1 MTVDQVDKSLVEQLI
16 KTLEQNP
23 SLRAK
28 MAQLFSPFEFVK
40 RDELAEVLKEIRE
53 LRVEHSQR
61 FEAMD
66 RRFEAVQKQMDERF
80 EAAQKQMDKRFDAM
94 DRRIEVMQKQIDE
107 NIRESRERF
116 EASEGR
122 FEAMQKQIDENMR
135 KSDERFEAMQ
145 KQIDANMQE
154 SRERFEASE
163 RRFEAM
169 QKQIDA
175 NMQESRERFEASE
188 RRFEAMQKQID
199 RRFEDVTSILVAMQA
214 DIADIS
220 GKYGTRAEDAVRKIL
235 TKVLEAEGIETA
247 RISQIQVRDVD
258 GSIFG
263 KDYATD
269 IDIYYEGKQTW
280 IIEYKGRAKRE
291 DIIHLNL
298 VARLLRKQ
306 YKIDP
311 NRVIIVALNINDD
324 AVVLAKDMNIE
335 VIHGISANP
344 TPLTPPSP

>member
-28 MAQLFSPFEFVK
+28 MARLFSPFEFVK
-40 RDELAEVLKEIRE
+40 RDELAEVIKEIRE

-94 DRRIEVMQKQIDE
+94 DRR
-107 NIRESRERF
+107 
-116 EASEGR
+116 
-122 FEAMQKQIDENMR
+122 
-135 KSDERFEAMQ
+135 FEAMQ

-175 NMQESRERFEASE
+175 NMRKSDERFEVMQKQIDEHMQESRE
-188 RRFEAMQKQID
+188 RFEAMQKQID

-220 GKYGTRAEDAVRKIL
+220 GKYGKRAEDAVRKIL

-311 NRVIIVALNINDD
+311 NRVIMVALNINDD